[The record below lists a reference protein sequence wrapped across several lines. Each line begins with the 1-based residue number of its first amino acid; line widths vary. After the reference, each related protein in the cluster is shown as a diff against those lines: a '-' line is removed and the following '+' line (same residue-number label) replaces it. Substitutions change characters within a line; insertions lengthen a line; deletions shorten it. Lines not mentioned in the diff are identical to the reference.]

1 MSLHPQPAP
10 DLLFDPHVTF
20 FMTRDRRTLQ
30 VNHVFGKRWRHDVY
44 KTRSSV
50 NVDVESD
57 VFRDDLRQ
65 RVEDLFK
72 YLLGPAVVTVYCG
85 NTSGQFVLVLE
96 ETPSSYSQ
104 LTEPELGVHLRLS
117 HTSTCEIRVELGMDP

>member
-10 DLLFDPHVTF
+10 DLPLDPPTL
-20 FMTRDRRTLQ
+20 FMTRARRTIQ

-50 NVDVESD
+50 NVDVEFD
-57 VFRDDLRQ
+57 VFRNDLRQ

-72 YLLGPAVVTVYCG
+72 YLLGSAVVTVYRG
-85 NTSGQFVLVLE
+85 STSGQFVLVLE
-96 ETPSSYSQ
+96 GERRNYA
-104 LTEPELGVHLRLS
+104 LFTEPELGVHLRLS
-117 HTSTCEIRVELGMDP
+117 HTNTCHIRVVSGMNP